1 MGKHVRYCDGH
12 QPLEGYLAAPSG
24 AGGYP
29 GVVLAPSW
37 LNVTDTICRRAD
49 RIAELGFAAFVLDIA
64 GAGARPGP
72 PQTPLQVVKPFLDD
86 RLAFHQRLL
95 AGLEAFCRQP
105 ECSPTNIA
113 TIGYCLGGCGVLELA
128 RSGADLRGVVS
139 LHGILDSPLPAA
151 PGTIMSKILVL
162 HGDEDPIASLDELV
176 AFRNEMRLARANW
189 EIVIYGGARH
199 GFTGEGIIGDAAGEA
214 RLHPQS
220 EKRSWQATIAFLN
233 EALEKL

>member
-1 MGKHVRYCDGH
+1 MSRIPFAAARIELPNWALP
-12 QPLEGYLAAPSG
+12 PLFWILP
-24 AGGYP
+24 
-29 GVVLAPSW
+29 VLAPAQGRPKLPFKWSNLFWTTAW
-37 LNVTDTICRRAD
+37 LFTK
-49 RIAELGFAAFVLDIA
+49 GS
-64 GAGARPGP
+64 
-72 PQTPLQVVKPFLDD
+72 LQDWKPF
-86 RLAFHQRLL
+86 
-95 AGLEAFCRQP
+95 AG
-105 ECSPTNIA
+105 SPNARRPTLP
-113 TIGYCLGGCGVLELA
+113 IGYCLGGCGVLELA